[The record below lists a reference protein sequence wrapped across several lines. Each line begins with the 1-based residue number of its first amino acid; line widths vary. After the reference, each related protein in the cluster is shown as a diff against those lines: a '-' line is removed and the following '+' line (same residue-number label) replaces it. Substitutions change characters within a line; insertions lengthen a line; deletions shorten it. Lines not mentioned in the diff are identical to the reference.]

1 MKPVILSCR
10 VIFSGYHFQK
20 HNKIKPCHF
29 TELFSNVSLP
39 FQLEKKKTI
48 RKQKKI
54 AHGDR
59 QNSPVYIDSSARY
72 AQSTALEGCKNRHK
86 SATCNQDSKAYTSST
101 GNL

>member
-48 RKQKKI
+48 RKQKKNCTRGQ
-54 AHGDR
+54 AKFSSVHGFER
-59 QNSPVYIDSSARY
+59 KICAIHRP
-72 AQSTALEGCKNRHK
+72 
-86 SATCNQDSKAYTSST
+86 
-101 GNL
+101 